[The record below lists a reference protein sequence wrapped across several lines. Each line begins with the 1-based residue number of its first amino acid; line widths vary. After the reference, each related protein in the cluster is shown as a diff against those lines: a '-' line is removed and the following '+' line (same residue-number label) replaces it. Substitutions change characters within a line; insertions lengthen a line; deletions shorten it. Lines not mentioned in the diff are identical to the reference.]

1 MGNIFEIL
9 ELFALQS
16 LFVCTI
22 TTLTVFIIKT
32 ANLLMIRHVDIFVFT
47 LTILIRRSEKHLR
60 QCSSVLSTIL
70 LKNLFVSLFV
80 RRLSKFQ
87 VSKFLWKPV
96 RQRSGVPVL
105 SAGGIYCRISA
116 GIYHHHTH
124 AAHFPNT
131 FNVTNWEMAIS
142 DLRSFNQHRMS
153 KDLCHSSKFQKISW
167 DVLKCI

>member
-47 LTILIRRSEKHLR
+47 LTILMLIRRSEKYLR
-60 QCSSVLSTIL
+60 HRCLLSTIV
-70 LKNLFVSLFV
+70 LKCLFVCLFV

-87 VSKFLWKPV
+87 VSKFL
-96 RQRSGVPVL
+96 GNL
-105 SAGGIYCRISA
+105 
-116 GIYHHHTH
+116 
-124 AAHFPNT
+124 
-131 FNVTNWEMAIS
+131 
-142 DLRSFNQHRMS
+142 
-153 KDLCHSSKFQKISW
+153 
-167 DVLKCI
+167 